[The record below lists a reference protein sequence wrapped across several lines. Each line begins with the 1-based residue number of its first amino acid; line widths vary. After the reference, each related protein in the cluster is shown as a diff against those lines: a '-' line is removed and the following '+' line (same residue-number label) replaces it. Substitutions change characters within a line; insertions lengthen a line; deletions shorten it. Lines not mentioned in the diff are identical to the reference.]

1 MSLEG
6 DFDPSTS
13 DAPNNPFRTLYK
25 FARPHTIRGTILGS
39 IAGTVRALLDTPSA
53 LVGVNWSSLL
63 PRAGIG
69 VVALLLGNTFITGIN
84 QIYDIEIDR
93 LNKPFLPIAS
103 GEMNNKMAWLTV
115 GTAGLVG
122 PWIVYNF
129 FPLLLFKLY
138 MVGWG
143 LGAVY
148 SVPPLRTKRNPIL
161 AGLTIAVVRGFLLN
175 FGVYYAVKDALGAVF
190 SWSPKVTFV
199 ARFMTIFATVIAVT
213 KDLPDVEGDKAY
225 NIDTFATKIGVSK
238 IAGAA
243 TFLLFLNYVAA
254 ITTGLLSRDAFNLVP
269 MLGGHAALG
278 ATLLFRYSQ
287 LNADSGPSIKKY
299 YKNIWDLFYLE
310 YVLYTLI

>member
-122 PWIVYNF
+122 PWIVCVF
-129 FPLLLFKLY
+129 VVPSVALSHGPIVTISFPFCCSSST
-138 MVGWG
+138 WWD
-143 LGAVY
+143 GA
-148 SVPPLRTKRNPIL
+148 
-161 AGLTIAVVRGFLLN
+161 
-175 FGVYYAVKDALGAVF
+175 
-190 SWSPKVTFV
+190 W
-199 ARFMTIFATVIAVT
+199 ARCT
-213 KDLPDVEGDKAY
+213 
-225 NIDTFATKIGVSK
+225 
-238 IAGAA
+238 
-243 TFLLFLNYVAA
+243 
-254 ITTGLLSRDAFNLVP
+254 AFP
-269 MLGGHAALG
+269 
-278 ATLLFRYSQ
+278 R
-287 LNADSGPSIKKY
+287 
-299 YKNIWDLFYLE
+299 
-310 YVLYTLI
+310 